1 MNTRRFLAATAAVAA
16 AALSATSALA
26 STPDAPQS
34 KTRAQ
39 VRAALIQTYRDGVI
53 PTSEGNYPP
62 SPATIDAN
70 RARLA
75 ATQPAWARE
84 QQPSPGRAAHA
95 GARCRAAACRR
106 RTPPYAAA
114 RRRVR

>member
-26 STPDAPQS
+26 STPDAPQG

-53 PTSEGNYPP
+53 PTSEG
-62 SPATIDAN
+62 D
-70 RARLA
+70 
-75 ATQPAWARE
+75 
-84 QQPSPGRAAHA
+84 
-95 GARCRAAACRR
+95 
-106 RTPPYAAA
+106 
-114 RRRVR
+114 